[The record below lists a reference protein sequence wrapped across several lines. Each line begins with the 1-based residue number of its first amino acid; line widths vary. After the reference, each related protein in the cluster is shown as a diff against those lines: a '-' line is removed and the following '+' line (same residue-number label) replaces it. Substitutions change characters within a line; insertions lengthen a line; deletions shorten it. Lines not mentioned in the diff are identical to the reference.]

1 MRLDVHPRALHGRS
15 LLESADA
22 CIRLP
27 SHVHSCRESVLSPP
41 ACSASAVS
49 AKVRNRSSRITKRES
64 PRRAPGSAEPRAPH
78 PGEEGSVFTHVFTTR
93 GRAAAAPFV
102 LNQQH
107 ASHSFPFLPFLPSFR
122 CGSNNDD
129 DYRTPHVSLSLTCSR
144 SLWTGR
150 RCPMDASFSS
160 LWSGR
165 CSFAVNFILT
175 GNRT

>member
-41 ACSASAVS
+41 ACSATAVS

-78 PGEEGSVFTHVFTTR
+78 PSEEGSVFTHVFTTR

-107 ASHSFPFLPFLPSFR
+107 ASHSFPSFHPFVAAPTMTTTT
-122 CGSNNDD
+122 GP
-129 DYRTPHVSLSLTCSR
+129 RTSLSLSHVRVHCGPGGDARWTPR
-144 SLWTGR
+144 SVRSGVA
-150 RCPMDASFSS
+150 DAP
-160 LWSGR
+160 LR
-165 CSFAVNFILT
+165 
-175 GNRT
+175 